1 MKLNVIKQR
10 NLWWTI
16 SVLLTVA
23 GLAAMAISWSQIQS
37 PLRPALDFIGG
48 TRLQFELDCSVPQNC
63 ARPIDISKVRE
74 IMSAQNQG
82 DTSIQPVGDHGISI
96 RGKTLNVEER
106 TKLENALKASI
117 GQFDPKKT
125 QIDTVGPTIGKEL
138 FIAGLLALIVS
149 FFGIT
154 VYLTF
159 RFQFDYAFFAIVALL
174 HDVLITVGVFA
185 LLGLIA
191 KVEVDS
197 LFLVALL
204 TIIGFSVNDT
214 VVIYDRIRENLEK
227 YPETSLDQIV
237 DDSVNQTLSR
247 SINTSLTAQLPL
259 LAILIF
265 GGQTLK
271 FFSLALIVGFAS
283 GAYSSIFIASTLLA
297 WWRNRQKKSILPKS
311 QVS

>member
-1 MKLNVIKQR
+1 
-10 NLWWTI
+10 
-16 SVLLTVA
+16 
-23 GLAAMAISWSQIQS
+23 
-37 PLRPALDFIGG
+37 
-48 TRLQFELDCSVPQNC
+48 
-63 ARPIDISKVRE
+63 
-74 IMSAQNQG
+74 
-82 DTSIQPVGDHGISI
+82 
-96 RGKTLNVEER
+96 
-106 TKLENALKASI
+106 
-117 GQFDPKKT
+117 
-125 QIDTVGPTIGKEL
+125 
-138 FIAGLLALIVS
+138 
-149 FFGIT
+149 
-154 VYLTF
+154 
-159 RFQFDYAFFAIVALL
+159 
-174 HDVLITVGVFA
+174 
-185 LLGLIA
+185 
-191 KVEVDS
+191 
-197 LFLVALL
+197 LVALL